1 MSKLEDNTKRRSNEV
16 EEQSVTPRPPKKRF
30 LSRASS
36 SDDDA
41 DDNEDA
47 SDTFKE
53 PLEAF
58 RKDAISRQWK
68 DYIRAVE
75 RLKTYI
81 DQAETK
87 KVESQE
93 HLKLWEDSFQKL
105 QTFLCNII
113 QEGLSSLGH
122 STNAMDI
129 DQVSTKEL
137 LQENWAKEH
146 APNLLKAFNNKDY
159 HELTVSKLN
168 QLIESWISKR
178 DGITTGF
185 QSVFEGSLKE
195 IQKDHERIL
204 SAWVKGQRSL
214 QDMKNRFKMTNF
226 KYLVLSE
233 ELRILNDQLELTET
247 NLRGAQAELEKI
259 QTQSAVKIEDTAM
272 TEATSS
278 ISNPT
283 HSESSNATTAVA
295 STSAGAG
302 ADATSS
308 SAASALAATPASSI
322 NTTLDGAPVA
332 VNSQGVAQDP
342 LIHAQQLLEQRLR
355 DINMIKEDR
364 IGLKQQIARLEMD
377 LICVPES
384 RIYKAPICRQLS
396 QSRAYNKDKCNRL
409 SDICHDLQNA
419 LEDLQA
425 NRRRL
430 IKELDSEQ
438 ANHSQKLQEELR
450 KLDEDLTRIRGQRDA
465 LQMTL
470 EERKAATEAGRA
482 SIAELKVIADTR
494 KERVNYLETEV
505 LRLQKKMAARTGVKE
520 YYDLLMNSD
529 GREPLLLPLQN
540 ELKALEEQ
548 VQAAKDVCINQAKI
562 PQDTVE
568 SELAQ
573 ISKLKQ
579 LELDVA
585 KFEEKYGFHPSADV
599 DDGQI
604 QQVLQDRIDTEK
616 AMIAKSA
623 LKISNLE
630 ATEKQL
636 LGEIENVAKAYG
648 ELEEENMTRVKALA
662 AAEDEIIKLQT
673 ERVKYSQT
681 FTALNKSKDAHSMVA
696 NALNKQNEKQLAHIK
711 QLNEREKNLNNQLT
725 CLERELNASNNV
737 FDVYKTKIDE
747 AKVTLDELKEK
758 TSFSKSKISELQKSI
773 LDKVRLIEE
782 GVYSRLRLEESCELL
797 KRKVDSTN
805 KVERPA
811 EMKLRKER
819 EEYRSLLNCSSC
831 GVQLKSHI
839 ILKCMHTFCKECLES
854 TKRCPSCD
862 EPFNH
867 HDVKQFY
874 F

>member
-36 SDDDA
+36 PDDDA

-68 DYIRAVE
+68 DYIRSVE

-81 DQAETK
+81 DQAEAK

-93 HLKLWEDSFQKL
+93 HLKLWEDSFQKVGD
-105 QTFLCNII
+105 TPY
-113 QEGLSSLGH
+113 
-122 STNAMDI
+122 I
-129 DQVSTKEL
+129 DQVSIKNL
-137 LQENWAKEH
+137 LQENWAKEL
-146 APNLLKAFNNKDY
+146 APNMLKAFNNKDY

-178 DGITTGF
+178 DSITTGF
-185 QSVFEGSLKE
+185 QSVFEEGSLKE

-204 SAWVKGQRSL
+204 SAW
-214 QDMKNRFKMTNF
+214 
-226 KYLVLSE
+226 YLVLSE
-233 ELRILNDQLELTET
+233 ELRILNDQLELTEI

-259 QTQSAVKIEDTAM
+259 QTQSSVKNEDTVM
-272 TEATSS
+272 TEAASS
-278 ISNPT
+278 TSNPT
-283 HSESSNATTAVA
+283 HSESSSTTTAVA
-295 STSAGAG
+295 SASAGAG
-302 ADATSS
+302 GATSS

-322 NTTLDGAPVA
+322 NTTVEGAPVV

-438 ANHSQKLQEELR
+438 VNHSRKLQEELR

-548 VQAAKDVCINQAKI
+548 VQAAKDVCINQANI

-599 DDGQI
+599 DDGQVR
-604 QQVLQDRIDTEK
+604 QVLQDRIDKEK
-616 AMIAKSA
+616 AMIATA
-623 LKISNLE
+623 AQKISNLE

-648 ELEEENMTRVKALA
+648 DLEEENMTRVKALA
-662 AAEDEIIKLQT
+662 AAEDEVIKLQT

-681 FTALNKSKDAHSMVA
+681 FTALNKSKDAHGMVA
-696 NALNKQNEKQLAHIK
+696 TALNKQNEKQLAHIK

-725 CLERELNASNNV
+725 TLERELTASKNV
-737 FDVYKTKIDE
+737 YDVYKTKSDE
-747 AKVTLDELKEK
+747 AKLTLDELKEK
-758 TSFSKSKISELQKSI
+758 TSFSKGKISELQKSI

-819 EEYRSLLNCSSC
+819 EEYRSLLNCSTC
-831 GVQLKSHI
+831 QVRLKSHI

>member
-36 SDDDA
+36 PDDDA

-68 DYIRAVE
+68 DYIRSVE

-81 DQAETK
+81 DQAEAK

-113 QEGLSSLGH
+113 QEGMSSLGQ

-129 DQVSTKEL
+129 DQVSIKNL
-137 LQENWAKEH
+137 LQENWAKEL
-146 APNLLKAFNNKDY
+146 APNMLKAFNNKDY

-178 DGITTGF
+178 DSITTGF
-185 QSVFEGSLKE
+185 QSVFEEGSLKE

-214 QDMKNRFKMTNF
+214 QDMKNRYKSTNF

-233 ELRILNDQLELTET
+233 ELRILNDQLELTEI

-259 QTQSAVKIEDTAM
+259 QTQSSVKNEDTVM
-272 TEATSS
+272 TEAASS
-278 ISNPT
+278 TSNPT
-283 HSESSNATTAVA
+283 HSESSSTTTAVA
-295 STSAGAG
+295 SASAGAG
-302 ADATSS
+302 GATSS

-322 NTTLDGAPVA
+322 NTTVEGAPVV

-438 ANHSQKLQEELR
+438 VNHSRKLQEELR

-548 VQAAKDVCINQAKI
+548 VQAAKDVCINQANI

-599 DDGQI
+599 DDGQVR
-604 QQVLQDRIDTEK
+604 QVLQDRIDKEK
-616 AMIAKSA
+616 AMIATA
-623 LKISNLE
+623 AQKISNLE

-648 ELEEENMTRVKALA
+648 DLEEENMTRVKALA
-662 AAEDEIIKLQT
+662 AAEDEVIKLQT

-681 FTALNKSKDAHSMVA
+681 FTALNKSKDAHGMVA
-696 NALNKQNEKQLAHIK
+696 TALNKQNEKQLAHIK

-725 CLERELNASNNV
+725 TLERELTASKNV
-737 FDVYKTKIDE
+737 YDVYKTKSDE
-747 AKVTLDELKEK
+747 AKLTLDELKEK
-758 TSFSKSKISELQKSI
+758 TSFSKGKISELQKSI

-819 EEYRSLLNCSSC
+819 EEYRSLLNCSTC
-831 GVQLKSHI
+831 QVRLKSHI

>member
-36 SDDDA
+36 PDGDA

-68 DYIRAVE
+68 DYIRSVE

-113 QEGLSSLGH
+113 HEGMSSLGQT
-122 STNAMDI
+122 TNATDI
-129 DQVSTKEL
+129 DQVSTKTL
-137 LQENWAKEH
+137 MQESWAKEL
-146 APNLLKAFNNKDY
+146 APNMLKAFTNKDY

-178 DGITTGF
+178 DSITTGF
-185 QSVFEGSLKE
+185 QSVFEEGSLKE
-195 IQKDHERIL
+195 IQKDHERVL

-214 QDMKNRFKMTNF
+214 QDMKARFKTTNF

-233 ELRILNDQLELTET
+233 ELRILNDQLEITET

-259 QTQSAVKIEDTAM
+259 QTQSSVKNEDTTM

-278 ISNPT
+278 TSKPT
-283 HSESSNATTAVA
+283 HPESSNA
-295 STSAGAG
+295 SAG
-302 ADATSS
+302 ATSS

-322 NTTLDGAPVA
+322 NTTVDGAPVV

-419 LEDLQA
+419 LEDSQA

-430 IKELDSEQ
+430 IKELDAEQ
-438 ANHSQKLQEELR
+438 VNHSRKLQEELR
-450 KLDEDLTRIRGQRDA
+450 KLDEDLTRIREQRDA

-548 VQAAKDVCINQAKI
+548 VQAAKDVCINQAHI
-562 PQDTVE
+562 PQETVE

-573 ISKLKQ
+573 ISKLRR

-599 DDGQI
+599 DDGQV

-616 AMIAKSA
+616 AAIAKA
-623 LKISNLE
+623 AQKISNLE

-648 ELEEENMTRVKALA
+648 DLEEENMTRVKALA
-662 AAEDEIIKLQT
+662 AAEDEVIKLQS

-681 FTALNKSKDAHSMVA
+681 FTALNKSKDAHNMVA
-696 NALNKQNEKQLAHIK
+696 IALSKQNEKQLAHIK

-725 CLERELNASNNV
+725 CLDRELTASNNV
-737 FDVYKTKIDE
+737 YDVYKTKSDE
-747 AKVTLDELKEK
+747 AKLTLDELKEK
-758 TSFSKSKISELQKSI
+758 TSFSKGKISELQKSI

-819 EEYRSLLNCSSC
+819 EEYRSLLNCSKC
-831 GVQLKSHI
+831 RVRLKSHI

-862 EPFNH
+862 ESFNH